1 MHKAQR
7 RSSFPFSTK
16 RVRIRDGEVAYFDC
30 GEGPPILFVHGL
42 VGDFTHF
49 EHIASRLASTGHR
62 VVAMDLP
69 GCGASHKKRRRYDL
83 EGYAKDVLD
92 VMDAL
97 ELDRLTLA
105 GHSAGGA
112 VVAEAALRAQHRVD
126 SLVLISSAG
135 LRSYGSAAH
144 VAVKTFLRPW
154 VLERSLEHL
163 AMPLLDLVLVERNAY
178 TQKFVRDALDRPKFP
193 TLREMARVM
202 SDFVP
207 DLVRPTVL
215 DRAEAFSMPVLVV
228 WGDAD
233 KLVPPESASQL
244 SQRLPDVT
252 LRLLSSC
259 GHMPMIERPE
269 TVARE
274 IAAFVSGPRPGLA
287 RPQDVHRR
295 ASRAA

>member
-1 MHKAQR
+1 M
-7 RSSFPFSTK
+7 
-16 RVRIRDGEVAYFDC
+16 
-30 GEGPPILFVHGL
+30 FVHGL

-49 EHIASRLASTGHR
+49 EHVASRLIGTGHR
-62 VVAMDLP
+62 VIGIDLP

-83 EGYAKDVLD
+83 DGYARDVLD
-92 VMDAL
+92 VLDHL
-97 ELDRLTLA
+97 GLDRVTLG

-112 VVAEAALRAQHRVD
+112 VVAEAALRVPDRVER
-126 SLVLISSAG
+126 LVLISSAG
-135 LRSYGSAAH
+135 LRSYGPAAH
-144 VAVKTFLRPW
+144 AAVRTFMRPW
-154 VLERSLEHL
+154 VLERSLERL
-163 AMPLLDLVLVERNAY
+163 AMPLLDLVLVEKNAY
-178 TQKFVRDALDRPKFP
+178 TEKFVRDALDRPKFP

-215 DRAEAFSMPVLVV
+215 SRAEQFSMPVLVV

-233 KLVPPESASQL
+233 RLVPPESAAAL
-244 SQRLPDVT
+244 SERLPDVT

-274 IAAFVSGPRPGLA
+274 IAAFVSGSRPGLA
-287 RPQDVHRR
+287 TSSAVNSG